1 MLILDCEFMKI
12 FSILE
17 NIGMQTME
25 KVVSIVI
32 CYAKSSV
39 AIP

>member
-1 MLILDCEFMKI
+1 MLILDCEFMKTD
-12 FSILE
+12 ILK
-17 NIGMQTME
+17 NIGTQMIE